1 MNKIKAIILALALI
15 VVSIIF
21 TFVNYSKAQTKPTR
35 TWMENLGTCQPPAQN
50 CFDDIIIEP
59 PQ

>member
-15 VVSIIF
+15 VSIIVGYTQISF
-21 TFVNYSKAQTKPTR
+21 GQSGQYCS
-35 TWMENLGTCQPPAQN
+35 TWNGHDCVGDPSN
-50 CFDDIIIEP
+50 CMCPIIIEP